1 MNIIGLGK
9 AGCNIAELFKQ
20 YPQYTVFKIDSDN
33 KLKRKKNCLYI
44 PKQSSVE
51 LYDSNPVDLSRIK
64 KALDDDEEVYFI
76 TCGCGK
82 ISACSLWILK
92 ELADK
97 KINIVYIK
105 PDTTSIDDKSKLIN
119 RAHFHILQ
127 EYTRSGV
134 FEKMYIIDNKKMSD
148 IIGKTSIL
156 NFYPKINQFIVSAIH
171 WLNIYMN
178 TEPVFDTYRE
188 EYITSRICS
197 FALLDIVQE
206 SMTETYSLK
215 KCNQI
220 KYFYG
225 VNRITIETD
234 EELIDKLNRIISID
248 TENTSVSYGVY
259 STDLDVG
266 FSFALRSSSEIQL
279 EE

>member
-20 YPQYTVFKIDSDN
+20 YPQYTVFKIDSDS
-33 KLKRKKNCLYI
+33 KMKRKKNCIYI
-44 PKQSSVE
+44 PQQSSVE
-51 LYDSNPVDLSRIK
+51 LYDANPISLEKLK
-64 KALDDDEEVYFI
+64 KNLDEDEEVYLI

-82 ISACSLWILK
+82 VSACSLWILK
-92 ELADK
+92 ELRHK

-105 PDTTSIDDKSKLIN
+105 PDTTSIDDKSKLID

-156 NFYPKINQFIVSAIH
+156 NFYPKINEFLVASIH

-178 TEPVFDTYRE
+178 TEPVFDTYRD

-197 FALLDIVQE
+197 LAIVDLEKETMQ
-206 SMTETYSLK
+206 ETYSIK

-225 VNRITIETD
+225 VNRITIEKD
-234 EELIDKLNRIISID
+234 EELIEKLNRITSSDAEDI
-248 TENTSVSYGVY
+248 SVSYGVF
-259 STDLDVG
+259 STDLETG
-266 FSFALRSSSEIQL
+266 FSLAIKSSSDIQQ
-279 EE
+279 EG

>member
-1 MNIIGLGK
+1 MNIIGLGS
-9 AGCNIAELFKQ
+9 AGCKIAELFKK
-20 YPQYTVFKIDSDN
+20 YPQYTVFKMDSDE
-33 KLKRKKNCLYI
+33 KLKRKKNCFYI
-44 PKQSSVE
+44 PKRSSVE
-51 LYDSNPVDLSRIK
+51 LYDANPIDIK
-64 KALDDDEEVYFI
+64 RLQKNLDEDEEVYLI

-82 ISACSLWILK
+82 VSACTLWILR
-92 ELADK
+92 ELSGR

-105 PDTTSIDDKSKLIN
+105 PDTTSIDDKSSLIN

-134 FEKMYIIDNKKMSD
+134 FHRMYIFDNKKMKD

-156 NFYPKINQFIVSAIH
+156 NFYPRINNFMVSIIH

-178 TEPVFDTYRE
+178 TDPVFDTYRD

-197 FALLDIVQE
+197 FGVIDLDKEEVV
-206 SMTETYSLK
+206 ETYSIK

-225 VNRITIETD
+225 VNRITIEKD
-234 EELIDKLNRIISID
+234 EELIEKLNRI
-248 TENTSVSYGVY
+248 TSKDSEDASKSYGVY
-259 STDLDVG
+259 STDLEVG
-266 FSFALRSSSEIQL
+266 FSFLIKSSSEIQQ